1 MVVIYSCL
9 CCVVLLNDLFLF
21 CKLFNVNWAFRHCAA
36 YEVPLDAET
45 ESSETCS
52 NTDEDFSKEL
62 LLNEEV
68 IYLYYYY
75 FNVLLTTN
83 VTKYSHTL
91 YHSIQNKDNLYTQG
105 IHI

>member
-9 CCVVLLNDLFLF
+9 CCVVLLNDPFLF
-21 CKLFNVNWAFRHCAA
+21 CFVNWAFRHCVA

-52 NTDEDFSKEL
+52 NTDEDFSKES

-75 FNVLLTTN
+75 YFNVLLTTN
-83 VTKYSHTL
+83 GTKYSHTL
-91 YHSIQNKDNLYTQG
+91 QHSMQNKDNLYTQG